1 MNSMNSTF
9 QLILLPGLGADYRLL
24 EPQRAAF
31 PNLIVPPWIPP
42 HKNESLPSYAARMAE
57 TVAPTRDSP
66 LILGGVSFGGML
78 ACEMARH
85 LKPDAVVVIASC
97 RTPQGLRPSHL
108 AARRLLPVLPVAA
121 WSVVK
126 LLSGPVM
133 RVMHRRSVE
142 RRELLV
148 RMFKESDSRFMHW
161 VVQAILNWEPTPLE
175 GIPVFHI
182 HGGRDRMIP
191 AWRIHADVMISDG
204 GHLINMT
211 RAEQVNDYIKEIA
224 AQFVRTVRGIG

>member
-1 MNSMNSTF
+1 MTSTF
-9 QLILLPGLGADYRLL
+9 QLILLPGLGADWRLL
-24 EPQRAAF
+24 EPQRVAF
-31 PNLIVPPWIPP
+31 PHLIVPPWIPP
-42 HKNESLPSYAARMAE
+42 RKNESLPSYAARMAE

-78 ACEMARH
+78 ACETARH
-85 LKPDAVVVIASC
+85 LNPDAVVLIASC

-108 AARRLLPVLPVAA
+108 AARRLLPVLPASS
-121 WSVVK
+121 WSVAK
-126 LLSGPVM
+126 LLSGPIM

-175 GIPVFHI
+175 GIPAFHI

-191 AWRIHADVMISDG
+191 ARRIHADVMIPDG
-204 GHLINMT
+204 GHLINVT
-211 RAEQVNDYIKEIA
+211 RAEQVNAFIA
-224 AQFVRTVRGIG
+224 EVAAKSERTAIGAG